1 MDGVLQRFGD
11 EFRRNPVKF
20 MNSAVVTVAGHLVAP
35 SKFFRDNLQ
44 RQEALVATDLDLKNA
59 RRIDIAVRKLHGI
72 VRKVREYVELVEGLS
87 GMAND

>member
-11 EFRRNPVKF
+11 EFRRNPVEF
-20 MNSAVVTVAGHLVAP
+20 MNSAVVKVADYLVAH